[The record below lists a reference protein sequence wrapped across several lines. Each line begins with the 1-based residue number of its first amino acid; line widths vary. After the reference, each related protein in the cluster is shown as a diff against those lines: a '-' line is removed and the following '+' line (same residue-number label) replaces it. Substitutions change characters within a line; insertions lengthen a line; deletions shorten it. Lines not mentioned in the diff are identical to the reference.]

1 MPLADGE
8 MWQQWLSSY
17 TPPNGSGPIFIVLD
31 GIDQINFDHQGTD
44 EKARIALRKII
55 QDVSKIG
62 KGKLDIRLLLSCNE
76 GYVAARVPGKLER
89 KAISYINLD
98 RRHCEHMTVEFIEK
112 KLEWVCQGFDSD
124 EDTQTKWPQEN
135 KDINIIDT
143 FKFNFLKLK
152 IIYYYYFTKS
162 KLIIILL

>member
-1 MPLADGE
+1 MSIVWQFSQISTSYQGHLAQECRSRQMPLADGE

-55 QDVSKIG
+55 QDVSRIG

-76 GYVAARVPGKLER
+76 GYVAARVP
-89 KAISYINLD
+89 
-98 RRHCEHMTVEFIEK
+98 
-112 KLEWVCQGFDSD
+112 
-124 EDTQTKWPQEN
+124 
-135 KDINIIDT
+135 
-143 FKFNFLKLK
+143 
-152 IIYYYYFTKS
+152 
-162 KLIIILL
+162 